1 AVAIKK
7 TATVVPKTDQ
17 KAVKLSDRITYTYL
31 VTNTG
36 NVDLVKI
43 AVSDPSLGAVDCPI
57 PVPPGLA
64 PGASETCR
72 GEIQHVVSKKD
83 ITAGHIQDTATATS
97 TDSSGQTSSNS
108 SPSTATVDSAH
119 ATKKPKPK
127 GRLTLTKTA
136 SDSQPTGGQDVTY
149 TLTVHDPTAVAVR
162 DVKVCDELPDGL
174 LEVSSSPHASRTG
187 SSFCWTVRRLSA
199 HASRQLHLTA
209 NVARVSGGTITNH
222 ATATGKGVKTAH
234 ASATIHAKP
243 APISPCATASR
254 ARLGHAGP
262 IAHAAC

>member
-1 AVAIKK
+1 VTNTGDVDLAAVQVTDPALRAAVSCPTPKAPGLAPGASETCTTTSTHTVTQADIDTGRVTDVASAIGTIPNGPPTPLTTGTATVTASQAPAVAIKK

-83 ITAGHIQDTATATS
+83 ITAGHIKDTATATG

-149 TLTVHDPTAVAVR
+149 TLT
-162 DVKVCDELPDGL
+162 
-174 LEVSSSPHASRTG
+174 
-187 SSFCWTVRRLSA
+187 
-199 HASRQLHLTA
+199 
-209 NVARVSGGTITNH
+209 
-222 ATATGKGVKTAH
+222 
-234 ASATIHAKP
+234 
-243 APISPCATASR
+243 
-254 ARLGHAGP
+254 
-262 IAHAAC
+262 